1 MDELA
6 RMNKGFMRKDG
17 KFFLPITHESL
28 VIDNDGINI
37 SKKYLTKDGLVGYA
51 TEDYVSD
58 AILQAQLGGA
68 EVDLSKFATVEQLN
82 MKADADH
89 NHDDVYVQAEDGK
102 SLVDDSEIQRLATLV
117 NYDDTEIRNIL
128 ITKANTNH
136 NHDEIYATKAAE
148 HTHIN
153 KAVIDGITLA
163 MINEWT
169 NKSDFSGDYNDLTNK
184 PEIPSIEG
192 LATEEFVDARI
203 EQAQLGGEVDLSG
216 YATKEDLEGKADKN
230 HTHSE
235 YLTSIP
241 DEYVTDAELDLKV
254 DKVEG
259 KSLVDDTEI
268 ARLSAIESYEVV
280 PTDEL
285 LAMCNE
291 IQNS

>member
-28 VIDNDGINI
+28 VIDNNGVNI

-89 NHDDVYVQAEDGK
+89 NHDDMYVQAEDGK

-169 NKSDFSGDYNDLTNK
+169 NKSDFSGDYSDLTNK

-203 EQAQLGGEVDLSG
+203 EQAQLDCV
-216 YATKEDLEGKADKN
+216 TKE
-230 HTHSE
+230 
-235 YLTSIP
+235 
-241 DEYVTDAELDLKV
+241 YVDTELNNKV

-259 KSLVDDTEI
+259 KSLVDNTEI

-280 PTDEL
+280 PVDEL
-285 LAMCNE
+285 LTMCSE